1 MDWIALN
8 VPGYKN
14 VPTQPL
20 QVGPGNGI
28 EEASLGGVI
37 SGFLGLAFYLA
48 LFITFFWFIWGV
60 YEYLAAQGQKEA
72 LATAR
77 DRIKWSIIGFVVLVM
92 AFLVGN
98 YAMTIFPFLRPF
110 YNGNPVPFI
119 SRPPGDTTL

>member
-1 MDWIALN
+1 MDRIAFN
-8 VPGYKN
+8 VPGYKS

-28 EEASLGGVI
+28 EEASLGGVV
-37 SGFLGLAFYLA
+37 SGFLGLIFYIA

-110 YNGNPVPFI
+110 YNGNAVPFI